1 MEEKEKMKLR
11 DKIYKRLLK
20 LIEDNFIPEGKNTE
34 KCADHFEALFQKEM
48 KEVIGED
55 EDINKIEDGYDL
67 AMAEGAN
74 QLRAKLRKKANL

>member
-1 MEEKEKMKLR
+1 
-11 DKIYKRLLK
+11 
-20 LIEDNFIPEGKNTE
+20 
-34 KCADHFEALFQKEM
+34 
-48 KEVIGED
+48 VIGED